1 MINAQKLEEK
11 IGELLDDF
19 YKRRIDKI
27 QTLKL
32 KDALKRKNPY
42 LYRAIGVQKASQIV
56 EELLSAYMS
65 SSDEGIFGDAFF
77 EPLAK
82 YVSGGVVAPSEGV
95 DVAIETESRYTAVA
109 VKSGP
114 SVFNAQSKRRQA
126 DDFKVLENRL
136 RKLQKHFDPLVGYC
150 YGKKQQSKNSKAPFR
165 ELAGQAFW
173 QEITDDVDFYLKII
187 RLMKDKPHEHTTIYR
202 IAWDAAV
209 NRFTKEFIDE
219 FCHKD
224 GSIDWEKL
232 TKFNSGISKKK
243 QEDEEKEEKTL
254 LESEEYS
261 LQKFDKVA
269 ESPERYT

>member
-1 MINAQKLEEK
+1 MIDERVLEAK

-27 QTLKL
+27 STLKL
-32 KDALKRKNPY
+32 KSTLKRKNPY
-42 LYRAIGVQKASQIV
+42 LYRAVGVQQAGQIV
-56 EELLSAYMS
+56 SEILSAYMS

-82 YVSGGVVAPSEGV
+82 FVSGGHVSPSQGV
-95 DVAIETESRYTAVA
+95 DVALETEAQYKAIA

-126 DDFKVLENRL
+126 QDFLALRNRL
-136 RKLQKHFDPLVGYC
+136 LKLQKQFDPLVGYA
-150 YGKKQQSKNSKAPFR
+150 YGNKQQKTKGDAVFR

-173 QEITDDVDFYLKII
+173 QEITGDADFYLKII
-187 RLMKDKPHEHTTIYR
+187 RLMKNKPQEHLQEYQD
-202 IAWDAAV
+202 AFNAAV

-219 FCHKD
+219 FCFTD

-232 TKFNSGISKKK
+232 TIFNSGIPKGRK
-243 QEDEEKEEKTL
+243 
-254 LESEEYS
+254 
-261 LQKFDKVA
+261 
-269 ESPERYT
+269 